1 MENAQ
6 EVINN
11 LTMNIGQGNQRDQII
26 ENFDVITN
34 VIVGTRDIVEATNIS
49 LPSLINVGIHC
60 TWSRTTL
67 VLANLHLY
75 HLTACRFS

>member
-11 LTMNIGQGNQRDQII
+11 LIMNIEQGNEEDQLTV
-26 ENFDVITN
+26 NFGVITN
-34 VIVGTRDIVEATNIS
+34 VIESARDTVETTNIS

-60 TWSRTTL
+60 ILCSW
-67 VLANLHLY
+67 
-75 HLTACRFS
+75 

>member
-11 LTMNIGQGNQRDQII
+11 LTMNIEQGNVEDQLTV
-26 ENFDVITN
+26 NFDVITN
-34 VIVGTRDIVEATNIS
+34 VIESTRDIVETTNIS

-60 TWSRTTL
+60 TCSRTAL
-67 VLANLHLY
+67 FW
-75 HLTACRFS
+75 RI